1 MAYAIATRMTLRR
14 LSSWISCPIGS
25 FPPIRRVP
33 AVLSARLLGVKKELN
48 CDPMLPDLM
57 QKGVYV
63 SYTPR
68 FKITEALGSY
78 AVGD

>member
-1 MAYAIATRMTLRR
+1 MLQTPY
-14 LSSWISCPIGS
+14 SSEEDSG
-25 FPPIRRVP
+25 
-33 AVLSARLLGVKKELN
+33 LLGVKKELN
-48 CDPMLPDLM
+48 CVPMQPDLM

-68 FKITEALGSY
+68 FKIAEALGSC